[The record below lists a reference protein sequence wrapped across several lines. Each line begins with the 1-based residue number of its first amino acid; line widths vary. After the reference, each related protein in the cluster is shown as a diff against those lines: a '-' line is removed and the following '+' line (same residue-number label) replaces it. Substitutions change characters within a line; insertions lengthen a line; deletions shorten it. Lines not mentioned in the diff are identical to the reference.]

1 MLHTNE
7 NPAAGDDGARQ
18 EIQSGRIGPAVNS
31 QTKTKV
37 KHTAGIAVA
46 SVDEDNDC
54 LYLAIELNNDCAVVL
69 TFPKNT
75 SETPYVAIWHE
86 TYEQYF
92 EEGLLDREFRVWAEL
107 AAGVINRETYFARVG
122 ACADCGVD
130 TFSTNEYYMVKD
142 HVWAQAQGG
151 TKLLCIGCLEKRI
164 GRTLTRSDF
173 GDGASVN
180 ARANNSVA
188 SFLIG
193 CERV

>member
-46 SVDEDNDC
+46 SADEDNDC

-75 SETPYVAIWHE
+75 SETPYVAIWQCAPKARIISGGRFHPE
-86 TYEQYF
+86 SCRLIRKLTS
-92 EEGLLDREFRVWAEL
+92 GLV
-107 AAGVINRETYFARVG
+107 GNRLGWSLVTKVAL
-122 ACADCGVD
+122 
-130 TFSTNEYYMVKD
+130 
-142 HVWAQAQGG
+142 GG
-151 TKLLCIGCLEKRI
+151 
-164 GRTLTRSDF
+164 
-173 GDGASVN
+173 
-180 ARANNSVA
+180 
-188 SFLIG
+188 
-193 CERV
+193 